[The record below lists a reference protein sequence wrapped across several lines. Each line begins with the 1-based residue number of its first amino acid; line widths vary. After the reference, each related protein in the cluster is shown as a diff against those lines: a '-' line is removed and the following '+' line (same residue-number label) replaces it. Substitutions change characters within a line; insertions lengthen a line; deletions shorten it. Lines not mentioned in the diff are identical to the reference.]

1 MIHLCDGLLFQMMAM
16 QLIQM
21 DREVGVAEVDVPNAQ
36 LVELNDQTQIGG
48 TTWERMRPQVR
59 KQDYLYSYW
68 FVSQEFWLT

>member
-48 TTWERMRPQVR
+48 TTWERM
-59 KQDYLYSYW
+59 
-68 FVSQEFWLT
+68 

>member
-48 TTWERMRPQVR
+48 TTWERMRPLAR
-59 KQDYLYSYW
+59 KEGYHYSYW
-68 FVSQEFWLT
+68 FVSKEDWLT

>member
-48 TTWERMRPQVR
+48 TTWELMRQLAR
-59 KQDYLYSYW
+59 KKDYFYSYW
-68 FVSQEFWLT
+68 FVSQGFWLT